1 MPLISFIT
9 PVYNE
14 KNYINKL
21 LKNIE
26 KNIDKNFEWI
36 FVDDESTD
44 KSYEIIHAV
53 SKKFEKI
60 KLFKTKKKG
69 KLNALN
75 LAFEMSSGKFI
86 KLVGGDD
93 DIDFSI
99 LDCVEKFQYEKNFA
113 FIHNAKIVDDKN
125 ILIANF
131 HPPYAVFTN
140 EYDKYLENN
149 ISIASWCWTFTR
161 DIAKKIFPIKNLYYE
176 DLIISY
182 VIKKYAKIDYV
193 NKSFYFYKQNQKQT
207 FGGIFSAS
215 KKIQKFRAHRTLMS
229 LSNISKLDI
238 FSFYEKKIIKKSKL
252 YHFAIYK
259 NFSFLKIIKSKVTNY
274 RKLKLIINKYLYFFY
289 KYILIIKFFVD
300 KYILL
305 KKFSKNSIIK
315 KNFDQEIVF
324 NEVDNSKKII
334 FVKSKVRYP
343 TNDGYLRQYYGLINS
358 LSEPKDMHFFFKTE
372 ELNVDRFLNN
382 YKNLK
387 NVKIIDKY
395 EFNFPFLIVKFFFD
409 SLCHKLKIRKNNFI
423 EELINHSKEE
433 TMILFSDIVFYP
445 LIFFIPQIRNKA
457 IISITDF
464 QTLRLLKLLFTSPGI
479 FKKMYYFIGSIHCLI
494 VEFLLTKIAKKIHVY
509 SPSEKYLL
517 EKYFFAKNVLSINN
531 FHFNMFN
538 VSNIE
543 KNKKTSDKKKIFIN
557 GNLNLPEI
565 YGGIEKL
572 IKDEDFKKLDQV
584 EFHVNGV
591 FESKIKRNLMK
602 KIKNVC
608 FNSSWMEP
616 DKYLQYLNSFD
627 LIFLPDIIEF
637 GSSNRVLDSMSSN
650 TLVAGYAPAFAG
662 INVKNFK
669 EVIFIEN
676 SKDLFKAI
684 LMCEKN
690 KREIVNC
697 ASEYMDINI
706 NNDKT
711 LKYWKQN
718 LNA

>member
-1 MPLISFIT
+1 
-9 PVYNE
+9 
-14 KNYINKL
+14 
-21 LKNIE
+21 
-26 KNIDKNFEWI
+26 
-36 FVDDESTD
+36 
-44 KSYEIIHAV
+44 
-53 SKKFEKI
+53 
-60 KLFKTKKKG
+60 
-69 KLNALN
+69 
-75 LAFEMSSGKFI
+75 
-86 KLVGGDD
+86 
-93 DIDFSI
+93 
-99 LDCVEKFQYEKNFA
+99 
-113 FIHNAKIVDDKN
+113 
-125 ILIANF
+125 
-131 HPPYAVFTN
+131 
-140 EYDKYLENN
+140 
-149 ISIASWCWTFTR
+149 
-161 DIAKKIFPIKNLYYE
+161 
-176 DLIISY
+176 
-182 VIKKYAKIDYV
+182 
-193 NKSFYFYKQNQKQT
+193 
-207 FGGIFSAS
+207 
-215 KKIQKFRAHRTLMS
+215 MS

-238 FSFYEKKIIKKSKL
+238 FSFYEKKMIKKSKL

-274 RKLKLIINKYLYFFY
+274 RKSKLIINKYLYFFY

-300 KYILL
+300 KHILL

-395 EFNFPFLIVKFFFD
+395 EFNFPFLIVNFFFD
-409 SLCHKLKIRKNNFI
+409 SLFHKLKIRKNNFI
-423 EELINHSKEE
+423 EELINHSKEK
-433 TMILFSDIVFYP
+433 TTILFSDIVFYP
-445 LIFFIPQIRNKA
+445 LIFFIPQIRNTA

-591 FESKIKRNLMK
+591 IEFKIKRNLMK

-650 TLVAGYAPAFAG
+650 TLVTGYAPAFAG

-676 SKDLFKAI
+676 SRDLFKAI

-697 ASEYMDINI
+697 ASEYMSINI
-706 NNDKT
+706 NNEKT

-718 LNA
+718 LDT

>member
-26 KNIDKNFEWI
+26 KNVNRNFEWI

-44 KSYEIIHAV
+44 NSYEIIQV
-53 SKKFEKI
+53 LSKKFENI
-60 KLFKTKKKG
+60 KLFKTRKKG

-75 LAFEMSSGKFI
+75 LAFEMSSGKYI

-99 LDCVEKFQYEKNFA
+99 LDYVKKFEYEKNFA
-113 FIHNAKIVDDKN
+113 FIHNAKIVDHKN
-125 ILIANF
+125 NLIANF

-161 DIAKKIFPIKNLYYE
+161 DVAKKIFPMKNLHYE

-193 NKSFYFYKQNQKQT
+193 NKSFYYYKQNQKQT

-238 FSFYEKKIIKKSKL
+238 FSFYEKKLIKKSKL

-259 NFSFLKIIKSKVTNY
+259 DFSFLKIIKSKVTNY

-289 KYILIIKFFVD
+289 KYILIIKFLVD

-305 KKFSKNSIIK
+305 KKFSENSFIK
-315 KNFDQEIVF
+315 KNLNQEIEL
-324 NEVDNSKKII
+324 NEGYNSKKII

-343 TNDGYLRQYYGLINS
+343 TNDGYLRQYYGLINN
-358 LSEPKDMHFFFKTE
+358 LSNPKDMHFFFKTE
-372 ELNVDRFLNN
+372 ELNINKFLDN

-409 SLCHKLKIRKNNFI
+409 SLLHRLKIKKNNFI
-423 EELINHSKEE
+423 EELINHSKEK
-433 TMILFSDIVFYP
+433 TTILFSDIVFYP
-445 LIFFIPQIRNKA
+445 LIFFIPQIRNIA

-479 FKKMYYFIGSIHCLI
+479 LKKMYYFTGSIHCLI

-509 SPSEKYLL
+509 SPNEKDLL
-517 EKYFFAKNVLSINN
+517 EKYFFAKNILSINN
-531 FHFNMFN
+531 FHFNMFKL
-538 VSNIE
+538 SNIE
-543 KNKKTSDKKKIFIN
+543 KNKEISDKKKIFIN

-565 YGGIEKL
+565 YRGVEKL
-572 IKDEDFKKLDQV
+572 INDKNFKKFDQV
-584 EFHVNGV
+584 EFYVNGTI
-591 FESKIKRNLMK
+591 ESKIKRNLMK
-602 KIKNVC
+602 KIKYIN
-608 FNSSWMEP
+608 FNSSWMDP
-616 DKYLQYLNSFD
+616 DKYLEYLNSFD

-637 GSSNRVLDSMSSN
+637 GSSNRVLDSISSN
-650 TLVAGYAPAFAG
+650 TLVTGYAPAFAG

-676 SKDLFKAI
+676 SRDLFKAI

-690 KREIVNC
+690 KSEIINC
-697 ASEYMDINI
+697 ASEYMSINI
-706 NNDKT
+706 NNEKT

-718 LNA
+718 LDT